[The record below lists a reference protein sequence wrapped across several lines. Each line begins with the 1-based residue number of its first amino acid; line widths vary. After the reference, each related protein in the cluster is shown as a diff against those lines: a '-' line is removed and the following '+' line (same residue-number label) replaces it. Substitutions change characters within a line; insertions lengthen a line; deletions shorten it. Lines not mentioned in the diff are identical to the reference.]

1 MNPAEFLKRLMV
13 EGVSVALSSGGTISV
28 TGDQSAV
35 DKWLP
40 LIRDREP
47 GILRELHQELR
58 REIVR
63 AMLKD
68 QPDKPYAVYVVD
80 ASANPLVVIVGI
92 RNIVT
97 FEMEIPQRYYNHM
110 VLMELIEIHT
120 EEWREYLRNL
130 W

>member
-1 MNPAEFLKRLMV
+1 MNPAEFLERLMV
-13 EGVSVALSSGGTISV
+13 EGVSVELSSTGTISV
-28 TGDQSAV
+28 TGDQFAV

-68 QPDKPYAVYVVD
+68 PT
-80 ASANPLVVIVGI
+80 
-92 RNIVT
+92 R
-97 FEMEIPQRYYNHM
+97 
-110 VLMELIEIHT
+110 
-120 EEWREYLRNL
+120 
-130 W
+130 